1 VDIPEV
7 MFMKVCTS
15 IKRVGGKTV
24 KVDLEVLNDTILKIV
39 ISGDFFLYP
48 EEAIHEIES
57 RLTGRKVSEVA
68 NILNEF
74 KGSVEVLGASIDD
87 LVSVI
92 TDAYTSCS
100 QE

>member
-39 ISGDFFLYP
+39 ISGVFLL
-48 EEAIHEIES
+48 IS
-57 RLTGRKVSEVA
+57 
-68 NILNEF
+68 
-74 KGSVEVLGASIDD
+74 
-87 LVSVI
+87 
-92 TDAYTSCS
+92 
-100 QE
+100 